1 MKAVIVMRK
10 GTRRQLELPDELVV
24 ASWPVLA
31 SDESDFEDE
40 SEDQRT
46 KKSNKKL
53 TPAQV
58 DTNFGAHNKQGTI
71 SKVIE
76 KSRDVVVRVTS
87 KEGGGRGDT
96 SQVYCGGWG
105 HVQFNSVVSPKVCRL
120 PPACSQDGPQ
130 AVRKFQTKK
139 VIDLCNNVS

>member
-1 MKAVIVMRK
+1 MSQVTARKTNINRQVNEIYISFMKAVIVMRK

-31 SDESDFEDE
+31 SDKSDFEDE

-53 TPAQV
+53 TLAQV
-58 DTNFGAHNKQGTI
+58 DTNVGAHNKRGTI
-71 SKVIE
+71 SKVI
-76 KSRDVVVRVTS
+76 KTTIRVFVVRVAS

-96 SQVYCGGWG
+96 FQVYC
-105 HVQFNSVVSPKVCRL
+105 
-120 PPACSQDGPQ
+120 
-130 AVRKFQTKK
+130 
-139 VIDLCNNVS
+139 